1 MPETDRDRI
10 PRQRTRPI
18 QFVAL
23 SGAHWGAGADLR
35 SWHVSGTSAGWRLEF
50 FDVEDEEPVPV
61 GTYATVEEA
70 KSQAE
75 ALDGGRRPT
84 DR

>member
-50 FDVEDEEPVPV
+50 FDVEDEEPVVV
-61 GTYATVEEA
+61 GTYPTADEA
-70 KSQAE
+70 RLRAGKLTGA
-75 ALDGGRRPT
+75 RPSA
-84 DR
+84 R